1 MLSNCIGDNCQ
12 VEISEKMNIFEEA
25 LSDEINNLNTE
36 HDKFWNEFLFEQ
48 EYNSISGD
56 TKVPIT
62 AAEFL
67 DSFLIIPSVDY
78 NYANEQKIISPRVS
92 RSAPDKLNPAAIYM
106 ERNEKV
112 RMCQNMNGVL
122 GKDLSMIY

>member
-1 MLSNCIGDNCQ
+1 
-12 VEISEKMNIFEEA
+12 MNIFEEA

-78 NYANEQKIISPRVS
+78 NYANEQKIISTRVS

>member
-1 MLSNCIGDNCQ
+1 
-12 VEISEKMNIFEEA
+12 MNIFEEA

-36 HDKFWNEFLFEQ
+36 HDKFLDEFLFEQ

-56 TKVPIT
+56 TKVPMT
-62 AAEFL
+62 AAEYL
-67 DSFLIIPSVDY
+67 DSFLTIPSVDY
-78 NYANEQKIISPRVS
+78 NYANEQKIISPRVY